1 MPPMAASCTLFETG
15 YSSMPFIVATMWLIR

>member
-1 MPPMAASCTLFETG
+1 MPPKAASCTLFETE